1 MQTLVS
7 PLWFHSLALL
17 RLFRSGR
24 AELRLSEMIKGYSVI
39 SYGRY
44 NWVFYAVLRTSKQRD
59 ERWWEMKATFSELH
73 NLIRD
78 KRGRLIPP
86 LPESKCNINLLLLSP
101 LFCALPL
108 LRYHMCLWM
117 LYKSH
122 EGRFYLDYGYF
133 SALLSINCSDS
144 WLTLSLYSTSKYEYT
159 NVSSVWINHSCSVV
173 ASAHLKT

>member
-39 SYGRY
+39 SHGRY

-122 EGRFYLDYGYF
+122 EGRFLLRLW
-133 SALLSINCSDS
+133 ALLSSAIYKLQRQLAHTFIVPN
-144 WLTLSLYSTSKYEYT
+144 KQI
-159 NVSSVWINHSCSVV
+159 WIHQC
-173 ASAHLKT
+173 LICLD